1 MATLLVV
8 HFSMANPQLENGY
21 VKIANDIF
29 DALSR
34 IRISGEARQ
43 VLDVIIRKTYG
54 FNKKEDAISLSQ
66 FCLAT
71 GMRRGDVIRGAKK
84 LQGMNIISKK
94 ANEVAN
100 IYRVNKDFDTWNP
113 LAKKRRGEGVAKKQ
127 ITISKKANNDEQ
139 KSYIQK
145 TVSKD
150 TLTKDNTD
158 ASIGVEKPKF
168 STMGAEIIK
177 SFESVN
183 PNCKR
188 FYNNPPQRRACDRLI
203 EQYGLERVL
212 KVVAFLPKSN
222 TVSYLPTITTP
233 VQLEEKWVA
242 LESGVMKQRSKTISS
257 GKGLA

>member
-1 MATLLVV
+1 MATLVV
-8 HFSMANPQLENGY
+8 HFWFMANPQLENGH

-29 DALSR
+29 DALAR

-66 FCLAT
+66 FSLFT
-71 GMRRGDVIRGAKK
+71 GMGRNDVCRALNKLVSMNLILKK
-84 LQGMNIISKK
+84 ETTI
-94 ANEVAN
+94 ANS
-100 IYRVNKDFDTWNP
+100 YRLNKDFDTWKS
-113 LAKKRRGEGVAKKQ
+113 LAKKRPQSQKRESGSLKKE
-127 ITISKKANNDEQ
+127 NNRTQ
-139 KSYIQK
+139 KRDIQK
-145 TVSKD
+145 TVTKD
-150 TLTKDNTD
+150 TITKDNTD
-158 ASIGVEKPKF
+158 ASIGVEKHKF

-188 FYNNPPQRRACDRLI
+188 FYNNPPQRGACDRLI

-242 LESGVMKQRSKTISS
+242 LESGVLKQRSKTIST